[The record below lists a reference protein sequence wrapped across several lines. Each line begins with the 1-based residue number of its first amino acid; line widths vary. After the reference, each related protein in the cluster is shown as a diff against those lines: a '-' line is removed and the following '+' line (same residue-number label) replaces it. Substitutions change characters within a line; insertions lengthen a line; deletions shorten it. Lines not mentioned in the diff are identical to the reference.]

1 MPHFDNINS
10 NISKLHA
17 DLNAAGLAVVG
28 ICHEAPDFVR
38 VDWPEGMIPS
48 KTLIDQQNAIVTEWL
63 KDPTAKDPDPKP
75 TRLIVEELLT
85 KLTDKA
91 AISPQEANDILTT

>member
-17 DLNAAGLAVVG
+17 DLTAAGLAVVG

-38 VDWPEGMIPS
+38 VDWPEGIIPS
-48 KTLIDQQNAIVTEWL
+48 KTLIDQQNAIG
-63 KDPTAKDPDPKP
+63 
-75 TRLIVEELLT
+75 RLFQYGAFVRSRFP
-85 KLTDKA
+85 A
-91 AISPQEANDILTT
+91 FVFSH